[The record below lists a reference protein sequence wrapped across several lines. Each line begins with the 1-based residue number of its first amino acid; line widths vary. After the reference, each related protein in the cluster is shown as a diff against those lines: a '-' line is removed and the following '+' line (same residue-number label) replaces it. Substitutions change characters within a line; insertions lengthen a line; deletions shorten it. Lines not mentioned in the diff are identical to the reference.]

1 MNTSALCSI
10 TVNKPSFQDQS
21 ELADLK
27 TSTQLL
33 RMEGVMDNVAGVL
46 LGTYLLKEM
55 EIPFNKALEKK
66 YDCMRHLVLLHELK
80 LEHMT
85 AWDR

>member
-1 MNTSALCSI
+1 
-10 TVNKPSFQDQS
+10 
-21 ELADLK
+21 
-27 TSTQLL
+27 
-33 RMEGVMDNVAGVL
+33 MEGVMDNVAAVL
-46 LGTYLLKEM
+46 LGTYLLRDM
-55 EIPFNKALEKK
+55 EIPVNKALEKK